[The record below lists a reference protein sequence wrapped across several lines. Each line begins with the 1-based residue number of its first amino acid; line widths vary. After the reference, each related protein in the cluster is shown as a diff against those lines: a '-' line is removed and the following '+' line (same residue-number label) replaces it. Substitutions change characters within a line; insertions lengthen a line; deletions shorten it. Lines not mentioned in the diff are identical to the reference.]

1 MRGQAISWASQ
12 HGAPRGITKIR
23 AYALWS
29 LVDAIRMKFGA
40 RGLHEV
46 RAKVSPERREQ
57 MRSLPSQSGWCE
69 YDLYLDVL
77 ESAVERF
84 YGGDLFGAFD
94 LSRAAKQIDAKRM
107 LHEAGIFD
115 SPRALV
121 SQLRSIRNHY
131 LDGGRLE
138 SRLVSPSLL
147 RITVSGLPTTSEAA
161 AWDLAGGVAGL
172 LEASGAIHVEL
183 VELEIMSRSCVLSL
197 RFEANAPAQGVM

>member
-1 MRGQAISWASQ
+1 M
-12 HGAPRGITKIR
+12 
-23 AYALWS
+23 
-29 LVDAIRMKFGA
+29 F
-40 RGLHEV
+40 HET
-46 RAKVSPERREQ
+46 
-57 MRSLPSQSGWCE
+57 
-69 YDLYLDVL
+69 
-77 ESAVERF
+77 
-84 YGGDLFGAFD
+84 
-94 LSRAAKQIDAKRM
+94 
-107 LHEAGIFD
+107 GIFD